1 MPESPLPLPFVVDSM
16 TLQEFTQRFYQLTPK
31 PKTAL
36 ILLLEGKTDLEIGVS
51 LGARESTV
59 RKHIQNLCDHF
70 AIESQP
76 GEGKQ
81 QRRLRLIEQ
90 GRHYLGSLLQLP
102 PAAPPPTPLPVPPP
116 AKIPRATPAQ
126 VETVSPKP
134 LLREDWGNAPDH
146 PYFLGRAEELA
157 TLSQWIQGDR
167 CRLVALVGLK
177 GSGKTCLG
185 VKVAQQVKADFQM
198 LSWRSL
204 KNGQSLTQLLDD
216 WSNEIAP
223 RRAFCLTSSIE
234 EQVSDFLQLLREFRC
249 LFILD
254 DWESLLQ
261 SQALAGTLQPSYQEY
276 HDFLHRISQE
286 IHQSCFLMLSE
297 ETPQG
302 FTTWE
307 TAKLA
312 VRKWELKGWGQDAKT
327 FLQEQGM
334 KGEKQWDYFLQI
346 VGDLPLNLILTSSV
360 VHDLFAGEIGQFLTF
375 NPLGLIA
382 ETCQLLQEQLSRLS
396 PPEWHLLYWF
406 LLLEK
411 DSTLREVQQ
420 KSQLTAMSCLS
431 LIQSL
436 QARSLITPHQ
446 GKFMVNP
453 PIIPGILL
461 AIAETLRQELQ
472 HYTQNP
478 KMTQFVLLSRYDL
491 AKLFNPKQ
499 SLANPFRLI
508 WQTLEGE
515 NPQDLAEPLSSLTEV
530 LTSLTD
536 SDSSAKIPSSP
547 WLKKNLEGLKKG
559 LFFPS

>member
-1 MPESPLPLPFVVDSM
+1 M

-31 PKTAL
+31 PKTVL

-102 PAAPPPTPLPVPPP
+102 PSGPEPVPTSLPTPLPKPVPRPRS
-116 AKIPRATPAQ
+116 IPEP
-126 VETVSPKP
+126 VEEVSPQP
-134 LLREDWGNAPDH
+134 SLLVENWGNAPDH
-146 PYFLGRAEELA
+146 PYFLGRAEELS
-157 TLSQWIQGDR
+157 TLAQWIQGDR

-177 GSGKTCLG
+177 GSGKTRLG
-185 VKVAQQVKADFQM
+185 VKLAQQVKDDFQI

-223 RRAFCLTSSIE
+223 RRAFCLTSSTE
-234 EQVSDFLQLLREFRC
+234 EQVSDFLQLLREFRS
-249 LFILD
+249 LLILD

-261 SQALAGTLQPSYQEY
+261 SQALAGTLKPGYQDY
-276 HDFLHRISQE
+276 HYFLHRISQE
-286 IHQSCFLMLSE
+286 IHQSCLLLLSE

-302 FTTWE
+302 FTVWE

-312 VRKWELKGWGQDAKT
+312 VRKWKLKGWGQTAKT
-327 FLQEQGM
+327 FLQDQGL
-334 KGEKQWDYFLQI
+334 KGEKYWDNFLQV

-360 VHDLFAGEIGQFLTF
+360 VRDLFAGEVGQFLTF
-375 NPLGLIA
+375 NPLGLLS
-382 ETCQLLQEQLSRLS
+382 ETRQLMQDQLSRLS
-396 PPEWHLLYWF
+396 QPEWHLLYLL

-411 DSTLREVQQ
+411 DTTLREIQQ
-420 KSQLTAMSCLS
+420 KSQLTAMTCLS

-436 QARSLITPHQ
+436 QARSLITLHQ
-446 GKFMVNP
+446 GKLML
-453 PIIPGILL
+453 IPYLLHGLLL
-461 AIAETLRQELQ
+461 AIAEAIINELEANTSQ
-472 HYTQNP
+472 QNWENL
-478 KMTQFVLLSRYDL
+478 TFLSYYDL
-491 AKLFNPKQ
+491 GKLSNTKNSIASTFQEIWRN
-499 SLANPFRLI
+499 LI
-508 WQTLEGE
+508 KENQNWLGETLQFIE
-515 NPQDLAEPLSSLTEV
+515 NHLQQD
-530 LTSLTD
+530 
-536 SDSSAKIPSSP
+536 SAHNYSQKPNNQQVIL
-547 WLKKNLEGLKKG
+547 LKNIQNLLRIDKE
-559 LFFPS
+559 